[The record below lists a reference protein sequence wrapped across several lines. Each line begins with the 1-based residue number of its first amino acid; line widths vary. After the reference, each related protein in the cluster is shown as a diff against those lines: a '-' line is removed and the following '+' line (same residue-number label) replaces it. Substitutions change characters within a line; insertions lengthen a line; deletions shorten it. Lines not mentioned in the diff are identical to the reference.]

1 MKTNKM
7 IFAAIGYI
15 VVTFVIAA
23 GWHLVLFKELY
34 DELGIFTRKEPL
46 IHLGVISMI
55 LQGCVLA
62 YVYPLGYQG
71 GRPVM
76 EGLRFGLLMG
86 IFMGSNAVFA
96 EAGKQQVSS
105 LSTWL
110 ILESVY
116 YLLQFGLVGITIGL
130 IYGKTLP
137 YNKAPQNR

>member
-7 IFAAIGYI
+7 TFAAIAYI

-23 GWHLVLFKELY
+23 GWHLVLFQGLY

-55 LQGCVLA
+55 LQGLVLA

-71 GRPVM
+71 GDPVK

-96 EAGKQQVSS
+96 EAGKNEVSS

-110 ILESVY
+110 ALESVY
-116 YLLQFGLVGITIGL
+116 YLLQSGLVGIVIGW
-130 IYGKTLP
+130 IYGKEIPLGKP
-137 YNKAPQNR
+137 S

>member
-1 MKTNKM
+1 MKTQKM
-7 IFAAIGYI
+7 MLAAIAYI
-15 VVTFVIAA
+15 VVTFIIAA
-23 GWHLVLFKELY
+23 GWHLVLFKGLY

-55 LQGCVLA
+55 LQGIVLA

-71 GRPVM
+71 GNPVK

-96 EAGKQQVSS
+96 EAGKNVVSS

-110 ILESVY
+110 TLESVY
-116 YLLQFGLVGITIGL
+116 YLLQFGLVGIVIGW
-130 IYGKTLP
+130 IYGKDI
-137 YNKAPQNR
+137 ASR

>member
-1 MKTNKM
+1 MSSKKFTL
-7 IFAAIGYI
+7 AAIGYI

-23 GWHLVLFKELY
+23 GWHLGLFKGVY

-46 IHLGVISMI
+46 IHLGIFSMI
-55 LQGCVLA
+55 LQGIVFA
-62 YVYPLGYQG
+62 YVYPIGYQG
-71 GRPVM
+71 GSPVK

-86 IFMGSNAVFA
+86 IFMGSSAVFA

-116 YLLQFGLVGITIGL
+116 YLLQFGLVGVVVGL
-130 IYGKTLP
+130 IYGKEIPT
-137 YNKAPQNR
+137 RRVS